1 MMPKRNNSLARVVII
16 ITGCIFA
23 ALVSPSARSQAK
35 GSVAGTILNG
45 VEKPWLGLD
54 LTFYDDKMR
63 FEASATTTVDG
74 KYRVDLPVGTHVL
87 VASVVSHG
95 DHEEFKLV
103 FVVLP
108 NTQTPGDV
116 NFKTFRSSYPA
127 LQEHLVNGDR
137 DLSQLKKSREQ
148 MTKLQAE
155 IDQAGDR
162 AIGELRKALST
173 TDEEDSFFQR
183 SGILRKIGDTYDAMG
198 EYAAAARA
206 YQQALALRPDATA
219 FADLSN
225 DLAKSGKFEEA
236 AEACKKSVQLDQS
249 RAAKVYLDLAINLYN
264 AQRFTD
270 AIAPARSVTEIDSN
284 SAKAWYVLA
293 AALAASIEF
302 RDEDNKVVPTVP
314 PGTISCLSESN
325 CARSKGRVGKI
336 GREALDQ
343 LQQIQ
348 SGIETTRPPRPIH

>member
-1 MMPKRNNSLARVVII
+1 MPKRNNSLARVVII

-116 NFKTFRSSYPA
+116 NFKTFDPRTQRCRNISSTA
-127 LQEHLVNGDR
+127 TEIC
-137 DLSQLKKSREQ
+137 LSLKKSREQ

-183 SGILRKIGDTYDAMG
+183 SGILRRSATRMTPWGNTLCG
-198 EYAAAARA
+198 SRLSTSPRPPARRNRFR
-206 YQQALALRPDATA
+206 RPEQR
-219 FADLSN
+219 SREIRQIRG
-225 DLAKSGKFEEA
+225 SCG
-236 AEACKKSVQLDQS
+236 SVQKK
-249 RAAKVYLDLAINLYN
+249 RA
-264 AQRFTD
+264 
-270 AIAPARSVTEIDSN
+270 ARSVPCRQSLSRPSDQP
-284 SAKAWYVLA
+284 LQR
-293 AALAASIEF
+293 AALYG
-302 RDEDNKVVPTVP
+302 RD
-314 PGTISCLSESN
+314 
-325 CARSKGRVGKI
+325 CACS
-336 GREALDQ
+336 Q
-343 LQQIQ
+343 C
-348 SGIETTRPPRPIH
+348 H